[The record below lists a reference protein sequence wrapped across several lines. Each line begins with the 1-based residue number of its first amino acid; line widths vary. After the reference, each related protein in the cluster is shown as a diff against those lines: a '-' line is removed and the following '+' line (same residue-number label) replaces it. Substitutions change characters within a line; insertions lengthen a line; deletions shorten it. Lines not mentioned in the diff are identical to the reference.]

1 MGEPRADSEVQRA
14 RWRVASKLQKRAV
27 GAATAALV
35 ITFLSLWASLESRP
49 DVDGEADF
57 ALLYA
62 PQTTGLVD
70 LEMAVEQPIDLG
82 GSADVALVYRARVSD
97 PTDVKLV
104 VSAALAA
111 DFQEC
116 EGEQSREAFSP
127 ASESDSIAATL
138 RSVAAAMPARSTLAS
153 SSAANS
159 PGVDE
164 IDAGFTQFTLMF
176 AKSEPYTFINDS
188 RTRDYISYTATLKC
202 RIPRERV
209 TRAGGVPLLG
219 TQTVLVQ
226 SFGVAAKME
235 GGGDQSLAHASYH
248 VAVRDPADWDA
259 KRRAFTTL
267 EKKLDGVAGVWDAK
281 GDMWWRNADTA
292 LGVYQPPGYALF
304 EQRGAN
310 DRRAWLR
317 LIGGFALSFAV
328 GALVTAARKYITL
341 QSEMLA
347 SSAKDSHEYRDDG
360 PEQ

>member
-1 MGEPRADSEVQRA
+1 MGEPRADNELQRA
-14 RWRVASKLQKRAV
+14 RWRVAAKLQQRAV
-27 GAATAALV
+27 AAAGVALV
-35 ITFLSLWASLESRP
+35 ITFLSLWASLETRP
-49 DVDGEADF
+49 DVEGEADF

-62 PQTTGLVD
+62 PQTSGLVD
-70 LEMAVEQPIDLG
+70 LEMAIEQPIDLG
-82 GSADVALVYRARVSD
+82 GSADVVVVYRARVSD
-97 PTDVKLV
+97 PTAVALIV
-104 VSAALAA
+104 TSGLAA
-111 DFQEC
+111 DFREC

-127 ASESDSIAATL
+127 APESDRIAATL
-138 RSVAAAMPARSTLAS
+138 RSVRAAMPARSTLATS
-153 SSAANS
+153 TSADP

-164 IDAGFTQFTLMF
+164 IGAGFTKFTLVF
-176 AKSEPYTFINDS
+176 AKSEPYTFINNS

-235 GGGDQSLAHASYH
+235 GGGQQSLAHASYH

-267 EKKLDGVAGVWDAK
+267 EKKLDGVAGVWDAR
-281 GDMWWRNADTA
+281 GEMWWRNVDTA
-292 LGVYQPPGYALF
+292 LGVYQPPGYTLF

-328 GALVTAARKYITL
+328 GALVTATRKYITL
-341 QSEMLA
+341 QSEMRAA
-347 SSAKDSHEYRDDG
+347 SAGDSQEHPDDG
-360 PEQ
+360 AEK